1 MKSLKQNNKGFSL
14 IELIVTIA
22 ILALVVV
29 PFLRTFFL
37 AMDLDVDAKHVQN
50 ASVVAQDVMEV
61 FKAKDLDELLEYS
74 RDVMGVEASVSYTD
88 AATDEFGRTYPIYEF
103 KNWPMKGAD
112 GEEFYATITVDSSPY
127 LVDADDDDDA
137 DRSPVNS
144 LTSPQFSSLFGSE
157 AIMLLKQYT
166 KPDNEIKGYFKVA
179 YSMSDAEVANIT
191 PGNVKKDTTIK
202 VNCQYDPSQGY
213 IYLIIL
219 DMTYTTNDGKTVTVS
234 KDVTKIYSTAEG
246 HAIYMMAPVYDTVST
261 GMANGTIGY
270 YASDKINIEY
280 SYTGTG
286 TAPEVGFYLAEQETK
301 HTTYTMQ
308 YAKLNSDN
316 VDISIK
322 NNYGTTTKN
331 LYNYDNSL
339 NNFKVYTNVQ
349 KRSGATSTVNVQNL
363 TYSEMSD
370 NTLMYAVTID
380 IRYGSETGDVIT
392 TYTGSNAYKS
402 DEED

>member
-1 MKSLKQNNKGFSL
+1 
-14 IELIVTIA
+14 
-22 ILALVVV
+22 
-29 PFLRTFFL
+29 
-37 AMDLDVDAKHVQN
+37 
-50 ASVVAQDVMEV
+50 
-61 FKAKDLDELLEYS
+61 
-74 RDVMGVEASVSYTD
+74 
-88 AATDEFGRTYPIYEF
+88 
-103 KNWPMKGAD
+103 
-112 GEEFYATITVDSSPY
+112 
-127 LVDADDDDDA
+127 
-137 DRSPVNS
+137 
-144 LTSPQFSSLFGSE
+144 
-157 AIMLLKQYT
+157 
-166 KPDNEIKGYFKVA
+166 
-179 YSMSDAEVANIT
+179 
-191 PGNVKKDTTIK
+191 
-202 VNCQYDPSQGY
+202 
-213 IYLIIL
+213 
-219 DMTYTTNDGKTVTVS
+219 MTYTTNDGKTVTVS

-349 KRSGATSTVNVQNL
+349 KRSGATSTVNVHNL

-370 NTLMYAVTID
+370 ATLMYAVTID